1 MKGLKKALAIFR
13 GAAKNID
20 AYKNFIKEHGIRP
33 DKVNNIADF
42 KKIPLTDKRNYLL
55 EYELPKLFARGKI
68 PPMAYASSGSSGRPL
83 FWFRGDDGE
92 KAGTDIHEKIFKN
105 IFNIHKNDSTLVV
118 ICFSMGVWVAGN
130 YTLACC
136 RDLARRGYNL
146 TSISPGTEKED
157 IFNTLKDLA
166 PKFKNLILAGYPPF
180 IMDII
185 NELPR
190 RRITLKNDIRVLTAG
205 DKFSEDWRATVLKT
219 LKIKNFDYVISIYG
233 SADAG
238 IMGFETPLS
247 IYLRRLAV
255 KNPHIYKKL
264 FGESSVL
271 PALVQYNPEY
281 IFFEEVGG
289 EFVLTTET
297 SAPLV
302 RYNIHDTGRL
312 FSYDDMIRVIKDGG
326 LEKDAR
332 EQGLLVWKMPFLVVE
347 GRSDVAVTFY
357 ALNIYPEHIKMSLED
372 KRISKLISGN
382 YFIYNKTIN
391 KGRVQKLCLNLELAP
406 GVETSQEIQVLTT
419 NIFVENL
426 KKVNSE
432 FRKLHLS
439 LESRVIPTVKII
451 PHGSGGLRA
460 KNTKGLVQIGGKK
473 AKFLV

>member
-1 MKGLKKALAIFR
+1 MNGFKKALVIFR
-13 GAAKNID
+13 ESAKNID
-20 AYKNFIKEHGIRP
+20 AYKNFLNKRNMHP
-33 DKVNNIADF
+33 NQVKNLDDF

-55 EYELPKLFARGKI
+55 EYELSKLFAGGNI

-83 FWFRGDDGE
+83 FWFRGDDRE

-105 IFNIHKNDSTLVV
+105 IFNIRKNDSTLVV

-136 RDLARRGYNL
+136 RNLARRGYNL

-180 IMDII
+180 VMDII

-190 RRITLKNDIRVLTAG
+190 RRIILKNDIRVLTAG
-205 DKFSEDWRATVLKT
+205 DRFSEDWRATVLKT
-219 LKIKNFDYVISIYG
+219 LKIKRVNYLISIYG

-247 IYLRRLAV
+247 IYLRRQAV

-281 IFFEEVGG
+281 IFFEEVKG

-297 SAPLV
+297 SAPLI

-312 FSYDDMIRVIKDGG
+312 FSYEDMIEVIKDCG

-332 EQGLLVWKMPFLVVE
+332 GQGLLEWKMPFLAIE

-357 ALNIYPEHIKMSLED
+357 ALNIYPEHIKMSLGD

-382 YFIYNKTIN
+382 YFVYNKTIN

-406 GVETSQEIQVLTT
+406 GVEASQEIQVLMADV
-419 NIFVENL
+419 FVENL

-432 FRKLHLS
+432 FRKLHSS
-439 LESRVIPTVKII
+439 LGSWAIPYVKII
-451 PHGSGGLRA
+451 PHESGELRA
-460 KNTKGLVQIGGKK
+460 NTKGLVQIGGKK
-473 AKFLV
+473 ARFLV